1 MKFNMKELMKKIT
14 AGGTAAVMM
23 VGSQLT
29 VFASGKPES
38 GAKTQPDYS
47 YDWITDGG
55 NGTFDSLTNTVKQTG
70 GSFYQLLMAIGV
82 IGLMAI
88 IIICALRLAAA
99 GSGKR
104 AEALEQII
112 WVVVA
117 GVILFGVVSIIGIVG
132 TIGANLGS

>member
-29 VFASGKPES
+29 AFASGESES

>member
-29 VFASGKPES
+29 VFASEKPES